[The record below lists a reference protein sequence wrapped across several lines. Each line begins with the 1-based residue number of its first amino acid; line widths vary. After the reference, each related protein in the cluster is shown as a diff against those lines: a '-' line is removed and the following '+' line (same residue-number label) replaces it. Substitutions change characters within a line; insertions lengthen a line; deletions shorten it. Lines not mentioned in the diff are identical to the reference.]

1 MDMQKIDKRYSIL
14 IVDDEPDILDAL
26 YDTFID
32 NYDVYKV
39 GTSRE
44 ALTMLR
50 NKTQEID
57 LIISDQRMPEITG
70 TELFK
75 QVNSNF
81 PSVGKILLTGYSDIN
96 TVVDAINK
104 GNVDKYVPKPWKEEE
119 ILRIVLE
126 VINKRLQKSI
136 EERKRIESQLVQNAK
151 LASLG
156 ELVAGI
162 AHEINNPLSFINS
175 NLNNLSKFLNNIFT
189 LMDRVNNFDLKDNDK
204 LELEKSKKHI
214 NYDYIRGRLN
224 QLVERSIVGVERMS
238 KIINDLKSF
247 SRLDVSAK
255 NRVNI
260 NDEIDITLNIM
271 VSEFQNRITVIKEY
285 DTLPYLECCASKLN
299 QVFMNIL
306 INAAQAIEGKGNI
319 IIRTT
324 YEDNLIKVAITDTGK
339 GIPENILDKIFDPF
353 FTTKPVGRGTGLGL
367 SISHGIIRDHNGEIL
382 VESTVGKGTTFI
394 IKLPLK

>member
-1 MDMQKIDKRYSIL
+1 MDIQKIDKRYSIL

-44 ALTMLR
+44 ALNMLR